1 MELDIDVEKTLDK
14 TREFLEKDLGKLAS
28 LADRDVTSLSSPQ
41 LSFSCSHGSTKQ
53 ADDILIDH
61 WSADIA
67 LTAIHAAAHHIPDIN
82 EEREIFI
89 LCYFKGYT
97 DKTLINRFAISRS
110 SLRRRK
116 NHALLEFARRLDVQ
130 KSNPNHNCDWLESL
144 IVKQSYNLK

>member
-14 TREFLEKDLGKLAS
+14 TRDFLEKDLRKLAS

-41 LSFSCSHGSTKQ
+41 LSFSVSHGSVKKS
-53 ADDILIDH
+53 DDILIDH
-61 WSADIA
+61 WSADTALIA
-67 LTAIHAAAHHIPDIN
+67 VHAAAHHIPDLDH
-82 EEREIFI
+82 EREIFI
-89 LCYFKGYT
+89 LCYFKYYS
-97 DKTLINRFAISRS
+97 DNDLVNRFTISRS

-144 IVKQSYNLK
+144 IVKQSVK

>member
-14 TREFLEKDLGKLAS
+14 TRAFLEKDLRKLAS

-41 LSFSCSHGSTKQ
+41 LSFSVSHGSAKKS
-53 ADDILIDH
+53 DDILIDH
-61 WSADIA
+61 WSADTA
-67 LTAIHAAAHHIPDIN
+67 LIAIHAAAHHIPNPDH
-82 EEREIFI
+82 EREIFI
-89 LCYFKGYT
+89 LCYFKHYP
-97 DKTLINRFAISRS
+97 DKDLVNRFTISRS

-144 IVKQSYNLK
+144 IVK